1 MKYDRIVLCSA
12 PCEIPSLRFAW
23 NIAWFGYV
31 YFYCPAENLFFDF
44 GLILYAF
51 LEIVDWFSVSRRT
64 VVLHFLFARL
74 VFRSLFLSLFWILV
88 ASIQVL
94 E

>member
-23 NIAWFGYV
+23 NIAWFGSG
-31 YFYCPAENLFFDF
+31 YFYYPAENLFFDF

-51 LEIVDWFSVSRRT
+51 LEIVDWFSVSRRISGIAFFICSACISIF
-64 VVLHFLFARL
+64 V
-74 VFRSLFLSLFWILV
+74 SLPF
-88 ASIQVL
+88 
-94 E
+94 